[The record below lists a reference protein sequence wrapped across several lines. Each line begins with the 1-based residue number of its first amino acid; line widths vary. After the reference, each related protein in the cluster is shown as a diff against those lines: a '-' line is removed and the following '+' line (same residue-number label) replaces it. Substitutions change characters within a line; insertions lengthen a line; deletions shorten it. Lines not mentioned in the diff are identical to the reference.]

1 MSTHTQSDI
10 GNRRR
15 DFLVTLVVS
24 TYLRASDAL
33 RLWVARARRRGRGD
47 NWKVSV
53 PLATY
58 DRIELVVA
66 RTIPALLGQT
76 HRDMELVIVGD
87 GTPLGLWSRISEE
100 ADERIRWKRLAKR
113 TRYPAFPLERWMVAG
128 WRPRRVAARLSRG
141 GWLLWMSD
149 DDIIMP
155 DGVEKLLNVVRQDP
169 LIEVVTG
176 SYYVGLD
183 KKKIRRPGDGESGL
197 GFMAS
202 GMPALLVRAD
212 LRGISWNRH
221 SWRKKWNR
229 PSDYDLMAR
238 LHRAGARWGSTNE
251 VVAVVPEVEGTGQI
265 GSRGAIMEDSR
276 RLQSLDN
283 SSSTCD

>member
-1 MSTHTQSDI
+1 M
-10 GNRRR
+10 
-15 DFLVTLVVS
+15 
-24 TYLRASDAL
+24 
-33 RLWVARARRRGRGD
+33 ARARRRGRGD

-58 DRIELVVA
+58 DRIELVMT

-87 GTPLGLWSRISEE
+87 GTPIGLWSRIGEQ
-100 ADERIRWKRLAKR
+100 ADARVRWKRLAKR
-113 TRYPAFPLERWMVAG
+113 TRYPTLPLERWMVAG
-128 WRPRRVAARLSRG
+128 WRPRRVAARLSKG

-149 DDIIMP
+149 DDIILP
-155 DGVEKLLNVVRQDP
+155 DGVERLLNVVRRDP
-169 LIEVVTG
+169 RVEVVTG

-183 KKKIRRPGDGESGL
+183 KKTIRRPGDGESGL
-197 GFMAS
+197 GFTAS

-221 SWRKKWNR
+221 SWRKEWNR

-238 LHRAGARWGSTNE
+238 LHRAGARWGWTNE
-251 VVAVVPEVEGTGQI
+251 IVAIVPEVEGTGQI
-265 GSRGAIMEDSR
+265 GSRGAIIEDSR
-276 RLQSLDN
+276 RSQSPDS